1 MTRPDRS
8 AEAPGH
14 RSAMSCFSTPNTSQ
28 TGGSAVTNPGQ
39 PGDHQPYN
47 QPYGAGPYPPP
58 PKKRKVWPWV
68 VIGVPILLI
77 GACTAIV
84 VGGAGGGD
92 DSSVTKASETNTA
105 EKAAGPDFPGKLD
118 DDTVAVGGDTITR
131 DDLEYT
137 VAPLAAVNTTFG
149 NYLCSS
155 VTIKNVGDS
164 QNDFNGYI
172 DWSLQDATGTIRD
185 ATFTSERQPLN
196 SGKIAPGGQT
206 AGDVCFDSR
215 EGSPAGTYV
224 VLFEDTFSLSS
235 DRLAWVNTL

>member
-1 MTRPDRS
+1 M
-8 AEAPGH
+8 
-14 RSAMSCFSTPNTSQ
+14 
-28 TGGSAVTNPGQ
+28 TNPGQ

-47 QPYGAGPYPPP
+47 QPYGAGPYPPA
-58 PKKRKVWPWV
+58 PKKKRRVWPWI

-84 VGGAGGGD
+84 ATSVGG
-92 DSSVTKASETNTA
+92 DSDTSVAKASGANSSEAAGTA
-105 EKAAGPDFPGKLD
+105 PEATGPDFPGKLD

-137 VAPLAAVNTTFG
+137 VAPLTAATTTFG
-149 NYLCSS
+149 NYLCSN
-155 VTIKNVGDS
+155 VTIKNVGDK

-185 ATFTSERQPLN
+185 ATFAPEREPLN

>member
-1 MTRPDRS
+1 M
-8 AEAPGH
+8 
-14 RSAMSCFSTPNTSQ
+14 
-28 TGGSAVTNPGQ
+28 TNPGQ
-39 PGDHQPYN
+39 PGDNQPYN
-47 QPYGAGPYPPP
+47 QPYGGAPYPPP
-58 PKKRKVWPWV
+58 AKKKRKVWPWI

-84 VGGAGGGD
+84 AANIGSGAD
-92 DSSVTKASETNTA
+92 TSVTKASQAGSPAPEAT
-105 EKAAGPDFPGKLD
+105 GPDFPGKLD

-131 DDLEYT
+131 DDLAYT
-137 VAPLAAVNTTFG
+137 VAPLTAVNTTVG
-149 NYLCSS
+149 SYLCSN
-155 VTIKNVGDS
+155 VTIKNVGDK

-185 ATFTSERQPLN
+185 ATFAPEREPLN

-206 AGDVCFDSR
+206 TGDVCFDSR